1 MKTQII
7 RWTFLLLVGFG
18 IGSGMGYLFQTQEN
32 EEMQEAFED
41 ELATDDQA
49 ATVLKAQNRS
59 TIQRGSIDIGGEFT
73 LVNQDGEEVTQDD
86 FKDTYKLIFFGFTYC
101 PAVCPTELQKMK
113 LVMEELGPLADKF
126 TPIFISVDP
135 ERDTVQVV
143 KDYVTQ
149 FHPKMVGLTGSEEQI
164 EEVKKAYR
172 VYASKVEN
180 DMMDGYMIDHSS
192 FMYFMDKGNKMLAL
206 YPSTDTAVE
215 IAEDIKA
222 RKL

>member
-1 MKTQII
+1 
-7 RWTFLLLVGFG
+7 
-18 IGSGMGYLFQTQEN
+18 MGYLFQTRENQE
-32 EEMQEAFED
+32 MLEAYEG
-41 ELATDDQA
+41 ELAADDQA
-49 ATVLKAQNRS
+49 ATVLKAQNKS

-73 LVNQDGEEVTQDD
+73 LVNQDGEEVTHDD
-86 FKDTYKLIFFGFTYC
+86 FSDSYKLIFFGFTYC

-113 LVMEELGPLADKF
+113 LVLDELGPLAEKF

-135 ERDTVQVV
+135 ERDTVPVV
-143 KDYVTQ
+143 KEYVAQ
-149 FHPKMVGLTGSEEQI
+149 FHPKLVGLTGSVEQI

-180 DMMDGYMIDHSS
+180 DMMDEYMVDHSS

-206 YPSTDTAVE
+206 YPSTDTALE